1 MLDKDLLEI
10 KESDI
15 LLFDNK
21 RIREEVFI
29 KEQKFKDEF
38 DKIDL
43 IAKHV
48 LMYYNNKAIANL
60 RYYYDED
67 KEAYIIGRI
76 CVLKDYRNNNIGSI
90 LIKYVESK
98 IKGKI
103 IIGAQEQALNFYLTL
118 GYVNSNDVYYD
129 EGVKHIYVYK
139 EIA

>member
-48 LMYYNNKAIANL
+48 LMFYNNEAIANL

-67 KEAYIIGRI
+67 KKAYIIGRI
-76 CVLKDYRNNNIGSI
+76 CVLKEYRNNNIGSI

>member
-1 MLDKDLLEI
+1 MKNR
-10 KESDI
+10 KVSH
-15 LLFDNK
+15 K
-21 RIREEVFI
+21 
-29 KEQKFKDEF
+29 K
-38 DKIDL
+38 
-43 IAKHV
+43 
-48 LMYYNNKAIANL
+48 
-60 RYYYDED
+60 
-67 KEAYIIGRI
+67 AYIIGRI
-76 CVLKDYRNNNIGSI
+76 CVLKEYRHNNIGSI

>member
-48 LMYYNNKAIANL
+48 LMFYNNEAIANL

-67 KEAYIIGRI
+67 KKAYIIGRI
-76 CVLKDYRNNNIGSI
+76 CVLKEYRRNNIGSI

>member
-10 KESDI
+10 KESNI
-15 LLFDNK
+15 LLDDNE

-38 DKIDL
+38 DKFDL
-43 IAKHV
+43 ISKHV

-76 CVLKDYRNNNIGSI
+76 CVLKDYRHNNIGSI

-103 IIGAQEQALNFYLTL
+103 IIGAQEQVLKFYLTL
-118 GYVNSNDVYYD
+118 GYINSNDIYYD